1 MRWDVTCSDGGCHF
15 CPLWRTM
22 NTVSSARDWKYSS
35 VSTVVPSSSSTR
47 KKGLSA
53 SIRVSWTWRIRD
65 NDSCLNDPDRGGSH
79 GTTWRVPTEN
89 GASSASETTGNQA
102 LCLQD
107 DSFTGR
113 SAQIPCHTRSAFTPS
128 PKPWCAWLCHC
139 PCCWCLHLVSDPSGL
154 QWGWLHLL
162 VQKSKK
168 SYKFRFCKRHT
179 MPASAQTPPTRGCVP
194 KEPNLQIQRK
204 GKFSPN
210 VAHKGLEVGTSCDWR
225 WWSQVVVPGLRPKD
239 KATKSP
245 FSPGPEFSFDLL
257 PEARVIQVTVPPGPE
272 VSVRLCHQWALECE
286 ELSRPFDAQKIV
298 SGGCTVDLPYEFLLP
313 CLCIEVSYLQED
325 TVRHKKCPF
334 QSWPEA
340 YGSDF
345 WESVNF
351 TDHSQHSQMIMALT
365 LRCPLKLD
373 ASLCQRR
380 GWHTLCE
387 DVPNATARE
396 SEGWYVLEKV
406 DLHPQLCFKFSFGNS
421 SHVECPHQTFGEPI
435 SDPGWDPFPPFHP
448 HATAAKPN
456 SIPALTSLSTAARL
470 LSPPTKH
477 HLLHDALSYPLAA
490 PSWNVSMDTQAQ
502 QLVLHFSS
510 RMPATFSAAWSH
522 SGLGQDSMLPPVYSV
537 SQTQGS
543 SSVTLDLI
551 VPFLRPGGCVL
562 VWRSDVQ
569 FAWKHLLCP
578 DVSHRL
584 LGLLILALLAFTT
597 LLGVVLVLT
606 CQRPLSGPGRA
617 RPVLLLHVA
626 DSEAQRRLVGALA
639 ELLRAA
645 LGGGRDV
652 IVDLWEGTRVAR
664 VGPLPWLWAVR
675 ARVARERGTVLL
687 LWSCASP
694 SPAGGPDARAA
705 PLRALLRAAP
715 RPLPLLAYF
724 SRLCAKG
731 DIPPPLRALPR
742 YRLLQDLPRLLRALD
757 ARTSTQATSWGRLAA
772 RPCLG
777 GRVELCRQLERE
789 AAKLA
794 DQG

>member
-1 MRWDVTCSDGGCHF
+1 MGSPGLSALLL
-15 CPLWRTM
+15 PL
-22 NTVSSARDWKYSS
+22 VQLLL
-35 VSTVVPSSSSTR
+35 
-47 KKGLSA
+47 GLSA
-53 SIRVSWTWRIRD
+53 SASIGCPYLPSWST
-65 NDSCLNDPDRGGSH
+65 
-79 GTTWRVPTEN
+79 
-89 GASSASETTGNQA
+89 
-102 LCLQD
+102 LCLLASHMD

-113 SAQIPCHTRSAFTPS
+113 SAQIPRHTLSAFPPS
-128 PKPWCAWLCHC
+128 PKPWRAWLCHC

-154 QWGWLHLL
+154 QWDWLHLL

-168 SYKFRFCKRHT
+168 SYKFRFCRRHT

-225 WWSQVVVPGLRPKD
+225 WWSQVVVPVLRPKD

-257 PEARVIQVTVPPGPE
+257 PEARVIQVTIPPGPE

-298 SGGCTVDLPYEFLLP
+298 SGGCTEDLPYEFLLP

-351 TDHSQHSQMIMALT
+351 TDHSQHSQMVMALT

-421 SHVECPHQTFGEPI
+421 SHVECPHQTF
-435 SDPGWDPFPPFHP
+435 
-448 HATAAKPN
+448 
-456 SIPALTSLSTAARL
+456 
-470 LSPPTKH
+470 
-477 HLLHDALSYPLAA
+477 A

-522 SGLGQDSMLPPVYSV
+522 SGLGQDSMVPPVYNV

-584 LGLLILALLAFTT
+584 LGLLILVLLAFTT

-664 VGPLPWLWAVR
+664 VGPLPWLWAAR

-705 PLRALLRAAP
+705 PLHTLLRAAP

-757 ARTSTQATSWGRLAA
+757 ARTPTQATSWGRLAA
-772 RPCLG
+772 RPCLR

>member
-1 MRWDVTCSDGGCHF
+1 MEDHEHGVICQGLEILF
-15 CPLWRTM
+15 CL
-22 NTVSSARDWKYSS
+22 YSCAIFLQHQEERL
-35 VSTVVPSSSSTR
+35 VCQHQ
-47 KKGLSA
+47 GIL
-53 SIRVSWTWRIRD
+53 D
-65 NDSCLNDPDRGGSH
+65 L
-79 GTTWRVPTEN
+79 EN
-89 GASSASETTGNQA
+89 K
-102 LCLQD
+102 D

-113 SAQIPCHTRSAFTPS
+113 SAQIPRHTRWAFTPS

-168 SYKFRFCKRHT
+168 SYKFRFCRRHT
-179 MPASAQTPPTRGCVP
+179 MPASAQRKLLSSRCLSEKGHHISVP
-194 KEPNLQIQRK
+194 
-204 GKFSPN
+204 SPDTS
-210 VAHKGLEVGTSCDWR
+210 HKGLRSKRTQSADPEKGDVLSNRG
-225 WWSQVVVPGLRPKD
+225 SQRLG
-239 KATKSP
+239 
-245 FSPGPEFSFDLL
+245 GPEFSFDLL

-334 QSWPEA
+334 QSWPKA

-421 SHVECPHQTFGEPI
+421 SHVECPHQTF
-435 SDPGWDPFPPFHP
+435 
-448 HATAAKPN
+448 
-456 SIPALTSLSTAARL
+456 
-470 LSPPTKH
+470 
-477 HLLHDALSYPLAA
+477 A

-522 SGLGQDSMLPPVYSV
+522 SGLGQDSMVPPVYSV

-664 VGPLPWLWAVR
+664 VGPLPWLWAAR

-757 ARTSTQATSWGRLAA
+757 ARTLTQATSWGRLAA
-772 RPCLG
+772 RPCLR

>member
-1 MRWDVTCSDGGCHF
+1 MWPGRLVGIEEELWGRAGQGQAEAGLLLALHSLLLHGKALPPTFRRCSHVLDTLT
-15 CPLWRTM
+15 P
-22 NTVSSARDWKYSS
+22 
-35 VSTVVPSSSSTR
+35 R
-47 KKGLSA
+47 KPMGSPGLAALLLSLLQLLIGLSA
-53 SIRVSWTWRIRD
+53 AAGVGCPYLPSW
-65 NDSCLNDPDRGGSH
+65 S
-79 GTTWRVPTEN
+79 
-89 GASSASETTGNQA
+89 A
-102 LCLQD
+102 LCLLASHVD
-107 DSFTGR
+107 DSFTGE
-113 SAQIPCHTRSAFTPS
+113 SAQIPRHTRWAFTPS

-168 SYKFRFCKRHT
+168 SYKFQFCRRHT
-179 MPASAQTPPTRGCVP
+179 MPASAQRKLLSSRCLSEKGHHISVP
-194 KEPNLQIQRK
+194 
-204 GKFSPN
+204 SPDTS
-210 VAHKGLEVGTSCDWR
+210 HKGLRSKRTQPADPEKGDVLSKRG
-225 WWSQVVVPGLRPKD
+225 SQRLG
-239 KATKSP
+239 
-245 FSPGPEFSFDLL
+245 GPEFSFDLL

-340 YGSDF
+340 YGLDF

-421 SHVECPHQTFGEPI
+421 SHVECPHQTF
-435 SDPGWDPFPPFHP
+435 
-448 HATAAKPN
+448 
-456 SIPALTSLSTAARL
+456 
-470 LSPPTKH
+470 
-477 HLLHDALSYPLAA
+477 A

-522 SGLGQDSMLPPVYSV
+522 SGLGQDSMVPPVYSV

-584 LGLLILALLAFTT
+584 LGLLILALQAFTT

-664 VGPLPWLWAVR
+664 VGPLPWLWAAR
-675 ARVARERGTVLL
+675 ARVARERDTVLL

-757 ARTSTQATSWGRLAA
+757 ARTSTQATSWGHLAA
-772 RPCLG
+772 RPCLR

>member
-1 MRWDVTCSDGGCHF
+1 MGSPGLTALLL
-15 CPLWRTM
+15 PL
-22 NTVSSARDWKYSS
+22 VQLLL
-35 VSTVVPSSSSTR
+35 
-47 KKGLSA
+47 GLSA
-53 SIRVSWTWRIRD
+53 SASIGCPYLPSWST
-65 NDSCLNDPDRGGSH
+65 
-79 GTTWRVPTEN
+79 
-89 GASSASETTGNQA
+89 
-102 LCLQD
+102 LCLLASHMD

-113 SAQIPCHTRSAFTPS
+113 SAQIPRHTLSAFPPS
-128 PKPWCAWLCHC
+128 PKPWRAWLCHC

-154 QWGWLHLL
+154 QWDWLHLL

-168 SYKFRFCKRHT
+168 SYKFRFCRRHT

-225 WWSQVVVPGLRPKD
+225 WWSQVVVPVLRRKD

-257 PEARVIQVTVPPGPE
+257 PEARVIQVTIPPGPE

-351 TDHSQHSQMIMALT
+351 TDHSQHSQMVMALT

-387 DVPNATARE
+387 DVPNAMARE

-456 SIPALTSLSTAARL
+456 SIPALTSLLTAARL
-470 LSPPTKH
+470 LLPPTNH

-522 SGLGQDSMLPPVYSV
+522 SGLGQDSMVPPVYNV

-584 LGLLILALLAFTT
+584 LGLLILVLLAFTT

-664 VGPLPWLWAVR
+664 VGPLPWLWAAR

-705 PLRALLRAAP
+705 PLHTLLRAAP

-772 RPCLG
+772 RPCLRS
-777 GRVELCRQLERE
+777 RVELCRQLERE